1 MKKIFIAVA
10 VIGFIA
16 TVSSSCKKDYT
27 CECTVNGTVQPPATI
42 TNTTKSDANKAC
54 SDIESTYKINATSA
68 TCTLK

>member
-27 CECTVNGTVQPPATI
+27 CECTVSGTTQTSTI
-42 TNTTKSDANKAC
+42 TNSTKSDADKSC
-54 SDIESTYKINATSA
+54 TDIESTYKVADPSA